1 MVGAIPGDIQMHA
14 KPVGRGYVILEPSA
28 AHPWRGAENAAGSAE
43 LHAHEF
49 HYSSLHDLPADTRY
63 AYAVRRGYGIDG
75 KHDGVMLHR
84 LLASYT
90 HLRATSRCDW
100 PAKFVQHVRACL
112 TADHKEPIPCLP

>member
-1 MVGAIPGDIQMHA
+1 
-14 KPVGRGYVILEPSA
+14 VGRGYVILEPNA
-28 AHPWRGAENAAGSAE
+28 DHPWREHAAGSGDNA

-49 HYSSLHDLPADTRY
+49 HYSSLHNLPAETRY
-63 AYAVRRGYGIDG
+63 AYAVRRGHGIDG
-75 KHDGVMLHR
+75 SRDGIVLHR

-112 TADHKEPIPCLP
+112 ATDHKEALPCSH